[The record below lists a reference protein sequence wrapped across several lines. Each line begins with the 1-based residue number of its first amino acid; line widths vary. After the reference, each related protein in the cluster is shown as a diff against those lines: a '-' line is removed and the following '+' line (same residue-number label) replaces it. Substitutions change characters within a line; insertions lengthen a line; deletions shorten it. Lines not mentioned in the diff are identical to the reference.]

1 MAIYMVSQS
10 LVLLKMKLYENVSES
25 KWNEYRMTGIES
37 TLIEEKQ
44 YCTGAVLD
52 AVKTVQSI

>member
-1 MAIYMVSQS
+1 
-10 LVLLKMKLYENVSES
+10 
-25 KWNEYRMTGIES
+25 MTGIEL

-44 YCTGAVLD
+44 YFTGAILD